1 MTSVDVITEETFD
14 WIIIFCLVRMAC
26 AWMDT
31 RCATWVQTPY
41 CRGFAFNTLPQ
52 GTFIV
57 TRFLWYNANVGM
69 CTSVTYK
76 RDPVHDSNVIADDA
90 AAAASIILIICKR
103 RDISI
108 TLSHLMG
115 WNLARTLYQFLR
127 DRQGSKFAIPLKFK
141 FRFEKQEKRPFH
153 TDKTT

>member
-1 MTSVDVITEETFD
+1 MNSVDVLTDETFD
-14 WIIIFCLVRMAC
+14 WIISFGVVSMVC

-31 RCATWVQTPY
+31 RWAVWVQTPY
-41 CRGFAFNTLPQ
+41 CIGFAFNTLPQ
-52 GTFIV
+52 GTFILM
-57 TRFLWYNANVGM
+57 RFLWYNTNVGM
-69 CTSVTYK
+69 FTSVTYE

-90 AAAASIILIICKR
+90 AAASFILTMCTR
-103 RDISI
+103 RDAYLS
-108 TLSHLMG
+108 LSHLMG